1 MAITWDIKEIKI
13 NDNNGVTYV
22 HYFAWDEEVTGEGLN
37 SRTYHGYYDG
47 FVEYE
52 PDAESDGYTVFNDLT
67 KEQVLGWV
75 NSTIGSE
82 MVTTIENAIAAQI
95 TNAKQLEAKV
105 AFPWSESE

>member
-37 SRTYHGYYDG
+37 SRSYHGYYDG
-47 FVEYE
+47 FVEYA
-52 PDAESDGYTVFNDLT
+52 PDAESEGYTTFNDLT

-75 NSTIGSE
+75 KETLGSD
-82 MVTTIENAIAAQI
+82 MVNTIESAIATQI
-95 TNAKQLEAKV
+95 EDRKQIEGPV
-105 AFPWSESE
+105 AFPWGNS